1 MLVEI
6 ADQAGS
12 EKLKAV
18 KTKNQEGRLRVT
30 ICLRKKSGEKRSL
43 PLLDV
48 AGGDKEVAG
57 RVSEQRAH
65 CRSSGFSL
73 GVIADI

>member
-6 ADQAGS
+6 TEWTGN
-12 EKLKAV
+12 EKLRAV
-18 KTKNQEGRLRVT
+18 KTKSQGGWLRVT
-30 ICLRKKSGEKRSL
+30 ICLRRRSGERQSL

-57 RVSEQRAH
+57 KVRSEYWVTN
-65 CRSSGFSL
+65 
-73 GVIADI
+73 GVCDLRLAY

>member
-6 ADQAGS
+6 ADQAGR
-12 EKLKAV
+12 EKLRV
-18 KTKNQEGRLRVT
+18 EKTKNQEGRLRVT
-30 ICLRKKSGEKRSL
+30 ICLRKRSGEKRSL

-57 RVSEQRAH
+57 RVRDSELTAARP
-65 CRSSGFSL
+65 GFRWT
-73 GVIADI
+73 

>member
-6 ADQAGS
+6 ADKTGR
-12 EKLKAV
+12 ERLTAV
-18 KTKNQEGRLRVT
+18 KTKNQVGRLRVT

-48 AGGDKEVAG
+48 AGGDEEVAG
-57 RVSEQRAH
+57 RVRDCELTAARP
-65 CRSSGFSL
+65 GFRWT
-73 GVIADI
+73 

>member
-6 ADQAGS
+6 ADQTGR
-12 EKLKAV
+12 EKLTAV

-48 AGGDKEVAG
+48 AGGDKGVAG
-57 RVSEQRAH
+57 RVRDSELTAARP
-65 CRSSGFSL
+65 GFRWT
-73 GVIADI
+73 